1 MKLCAKFSFFLIVA
15 VMVLSMLPTAYA
27 LDPQVRRAGLET
39 QAKTFDK
46 IEKVTMLQIGPTAV
60 ITPTDVT
67 STNTASVYYLP
78 DDVKYP
84 IELEIQNETA
94 TAINYDIYSTTAA
107 SGVNVPI
114 STDPILY
121 DVNGAKCVSSK
132 IAKLVFYQEPNVSF
146 AAASAATATF
156 IIRSITPDE

>member
-1 MKLCAKFSFFLIVA
+1 MKLCAKFLVVLLLATLVAAPSF
-15 VMVLSMLPTAYA
+15 A
-27 LDPQVRRAGLET
+27 LDPEVRKAGLQT

-46 IEKVTMLQIGPTAV
+46 IEKVTMLQLSATSV
-60 ITPTDVT
+60 LTPTDIV
-67 STNTASVYYLP
+67 STNTASVYFLP
-78 DDVKYP
+78 DTVRYP

-107 SGVNVPI
+107 SGVNVPV

-132 IAKLVFYQEPNVSF
+132 VAKMVFYQEPNICFS
-146 AAASAATATF
+146 AASAATATF
-156 IIRSITPDE
+156 IIRSIKEAE